1 MKSVAPVKK
10 VESKSKPEVQPKYES
25 SAPAPTAEPA
35 REAVSESAMETDVGP
50 VAETVSQ
57 SSVERTYIPT
67 TQGHNNTDSSVP
79 EEASAFPA
87 SSASGVVTTVTVSG
101 RDPRTAMSSSSGVAT
116 PALRSGPA
124 PDKVSTGETKQE
136 TSKPVMTVPKS
147 ILTKPSS
154 SPDPRYLAVHHSPNI
169 KCVYLI
175 VSQATQSLMWLSS
188 KSHVPFPSPQSK
200 SMFHFKAQVAGFRFL
215 IYHLLVYLLS
225 LAKFSEH
232 QYMLTAK
239 IPQRVFNR

>member
-1 MKSVAPVKK
+1 MVIKSFLNKFIGQISASEDEVPPKKIKSAAPVKK

-35 REAVSESAMETDVGP
+35 KEAVSENAMETEVGP

-57 SSVERTYIPT
+57 STVERTYIPT
-67 TQGHNNTDSSVP
+67 AQGPNNADSSVP

-87 SSASGVVTTVTVSG
+87 SCAGGVVTTVTVSG
-101 RDPRTAMSSSSGVAT
+101 RDPRTAMSSSSGIVT

-124 PDKVSTGETKQE
+124 SDKVSTGETKQE

-154 SPDPRYLAVHHSPNI
+154 SPDPRYLAVHHSPSI

-175 VSQATQSLMWLSS
+175 VSQATKCLMWLPS
-188 KSHVPFPSPQSK
+188 KSRVLFHLPPLPPDKRHVP
-200 SMFHFKAQVAGFRFL
+200 L
-215 IYHLLVYLLS
+215 
-225 LAKFSEH
+225 
-232 QYMLTAK
+232 
-239 IPQRVFNR
+239 

>member
-1 MKSVAPVKK
+1 
-10 VESKSKPEVQPKYES
+10 
-25 SAPAPTAEPA
+25 
-35 REAVSESAMETDVGP
+35 METEVGP

-67 TQGHNNTDSSVP
+67 TQGPNNADSSVP

-87 SSASGVVTTVTVSG
+87 SCAGGVVTTVTVSG
-101 RDPRTAMSSSSGVAT
+101 RDPRTAMSSSSGIVT

-124 PDKVSTGETKQE
+124 SDKVSTGETKQE

-154 SPDPRYLAVHHSPNI
+154 SPDPRYLAVHHSPSI

-175 VSQATQSLMWLSS
+175 VSQATKCLMWLSS
-188 KSHVPFPSPQSK
+188 KSHVLFRATPQTK
-200 SMFHFKAQVAGFRFL
+200 GMFHFKVQVAWFRFL
-215 IYHLLVYLLS
+215 IYHHLPS
-225 LAKFSEH
+225 LIGQIFGASAYGDSKDSTMCFS
-232 QYMLTAK
+232 
-239 IPQRVFNR
+239 R